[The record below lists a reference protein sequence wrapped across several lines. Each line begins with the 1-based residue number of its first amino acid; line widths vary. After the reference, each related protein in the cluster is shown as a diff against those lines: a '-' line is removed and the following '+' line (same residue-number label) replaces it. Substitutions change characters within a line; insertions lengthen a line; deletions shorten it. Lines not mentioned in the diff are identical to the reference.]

1 MIAAQGQEQEKPLVT
16 NQEQDDYTN
25 DRYCIMK
32 SQHGCPPGEGELG
45 WSDSCQCTLM
55 ARLANAEIEHT

>member
-1 MIAAQGQEQEKPLVT
+1 MLDDSCSQEKPLVT

-45 WSDSCQCTLM
+45 WSDSCQVYSDGK
-55 ARLANAEIEHT
+55 ASKY